1 MSFYFVI
8 KMLIR
13 KGHLDDL
20 MEIQQLFVDTIENIC
35 KTDHNSEQIK
45 AGNSAAEN
53 NKRWIEILTKQFL
66 IVA

>member
-1 MSFYFVI
+1 
-8 KMLIR
+8 MLIR